1 MEGKEQ
7 SGSDRAGSR
16 RVRLLLSQLLEQ
28 EFGRRPILLLGIAR
42 YTARDHIAFGTA
54 STPGERHDV
63 IHGQFM
69 RSKRALTV
77 CTAPLGNFIAP
88 PLGLT

>member
-1 MEGKEQ
+1 MSNVRYGPA
-7 SGSDRAGSR
+7 SLLGDAAGR
-16 RVRLLLSQLLEQ
+16 RQIVLPLDGQERLLAIVAV
-28 EFGRRPILLLGIAR
+28 FAGGHDVAAHAPTT
-42 YTARDHIAFGTA
+42 TA
-54 STPGERHDV
+54 ERHDV

-69 RSKRALTV
+69 RRKRALAV